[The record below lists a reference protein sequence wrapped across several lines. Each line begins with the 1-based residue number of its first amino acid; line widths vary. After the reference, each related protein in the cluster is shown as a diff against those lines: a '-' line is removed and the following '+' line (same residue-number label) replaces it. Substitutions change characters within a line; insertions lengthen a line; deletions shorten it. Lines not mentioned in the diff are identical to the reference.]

1 MTTQTEAMR
10 LALEALDELYL
21 PGELE
26 RVNKAIT
33 ALREALAEQFC
44 DSHCTWLDHHPDCD
58 KVEQPA
64 QSTADKSELET
75 VPAKGGLLPAQ
86 HQEPVAW
93 SVTWDGVHCGNF
105 YFREQD
111 AKDHKARL
119 DAKYPDEKRE
129 VVPLYTTPQPAAQQ
143 RKETHDHTN
152 RSRTTG

>member
-1 MTTQTEAMR
+1 MIKQIEAMKM
-10 LALEALDELYL
+10 ALEALDELYL

-44 DSHCTWLDHHPDCD
+44 DTHCTWLDHHPDCD

-152 RSRTTG
+152 TVTK